1 MLTLKALTIEQREQF
16 ERDGYLVVRGLL
28 SESEIAAVKERL
40 AFYIREGLRMLRE
53 GQKPEADTSR
63 LSNGV
68 LIQLEPLVAKGEY
81 MPDDPLYAVRKVW
94 NLFGRDEVLTQL
106 ATNPHLLGH
115 CGRLAGHFR
124 HFVLCRQSPAQAAQ
138 DWRGETLA
146 PRPALLPL

>member
-53 GQKPEADTSR
+53 GQKPEADTVTF
-63 LSNGV
+63 NGV

-81 MPDDPLYAVRKVW
+81 MP
-94 NLFGRDEVLTQL
+94 
-106 ATNPHLLGH
+106 
-115 CGRLAGHFR
+115 
-124 HFVLCRQSPAQAAQ
+124 
-138 DWRGETLA
+138 
-146 PRPALLPL
+146 